1 MAPGRVHVVVGT
13 TGAVLLLGVLFS
25 IYLLR
30 KRKRDDERKVSAKGS
45 NTKSSEGQQLSGET
59 TQGKENEMAVHQK
72 HITLE
77 KTHTGDKY
85 KSKIKDAAKLV
96 TTESIDK
103 SSGDKLGIKLDF
115 NESAQQPGAGGDSE
129 LHKAQKESWPS
140 KTFLSSDKNTS
151 SDLSDPKL
159 NKYDDDDVITNEDK
173 VYKKE
178 SKFENAPVM
187 RKDSGKFDLVNVAP
201 STAQN
206 DSRTSNNCEKSEVLN
221 PSDNSSQLES
231 QVILAQTP
239 SLSST
244 TGDQFTAESADFQEQ
259 TQPSAHYTEGFCK
272 SHLSTKEMTI
282 KYQVLLDE
290 ISEASKG
297 SEVSS
302 ADIVQAL
309 SLAQSPGNT
318 LTVQDAK
325 TLVNLMMHCDPT
337 LKHNAVQAISRCAA
351 FTTNQNVFREH
362 GCLRQLLKIL
372 DLEVMA
378 MRLGRGDATTV
389 SSTINAVSN
398 LAVNSENQKHLEA
411 CVPTLVDIS
420 LDDSTDIAVC
430 LSSLQ
435 ALTNLSVTDLHHGH
449 YTCLVG
455 RLYHFLDI
463 DNEHLRLQALRILVN
478 LSCNPEMVPHLLAA
492 KAPSTVLKLLE
503 QPTDEAVILRWS
515 TMLANVLYVVN
526 ERHITSSSLPPD
538 DKAPSPETMYTA
550 ILGVNNVGKIKSKV
564 FLLCKHLNKD
574 IRAQAAKA
582 YNQLTIHG

>member
-1 MAPGRVHVVVGT
+1 MAPGRVHVLVGT
-13 TGAVLLLGVLFS
+13 TGVVVLLGVILS

-30 KRKRDDERKVSAKGS
+30 KKRRDDERKVTRR
-45 NTKSSEGQQLSGET
+45 TKSSEGQQPSGEA
-59 TQGKENEMAVHQK
+59 TQGKENEQAVH
-72 HITLE
+72 HDYVTFPTI
-77 KTHTGDKY
+77 HTSDKY
-85 KSKIKDAAKLV
+85 KSKIEDAAKLA
-96 TTESIDK
+96 TREGIDK
-103 SSGDKLGIKLDF
+103 SSGDKPGLKPES
-115 NESAQQPGAGGDSE
+115 NESARQPGAGGDSD
-129 LHKAQKESWPS
+129 LHKAQKDSRPS
-140 KTFLSSDKNTS
+140 NTNIFSRDKNTS
-151 SDLSDPKL
+151 TDYSEPKL
-159 NKYDDDDVITNEDK
+159 NKIDDDVITNKDK
-173 VYKKE
+173 VYKTVLK
-178 SKFENAPVM
+178 SKLEKAPVM
-187 RKDSGKFDLVNVAP
+187 TQYTSESDFVNVAG
-201 STAQN
+201 STTQN
-206 DSRTSNNCEKSEVLN
+206 NSRTSNCEESQVLN
-221 PSDNSSQLES
+221 SSDNLSQLES
-231 QVILAQTP
+231 QIIPAQTP
-239 SLSST
+239 SVNAT
-244 TGDQFTAESADFQEQ
+244 TGDQFSVGTTDFQEQ
-259 TQPSAHYTEGFCK
+259 TQPSTHYTEGFCR
-272 SHLSTKEMTI
+272 SHLSTEEMNI
-282 KYQVLLDE
+282 RYQALLDE

-297 SEVSS
+297 SEVSN

-309 SLAQSPGNT
+309 SLAQAPGNT
-318 LTVQDAK
+318 LTMQDAK
-325 TLVNLMMHCDPT
+325 TLLNLMMHCDPT
-337 LKHNAVQAISRCAA
+337 LKHNAVLAISRCAA

-362 GCLRQLLKIL
+362 GCLKQLIQIL

-449 YTCLVG
+449 YTHLVG

-463 DNEHLRLQALRILVN
+463 DNGHLRLQSLRILVN
-478 LSCNPEMVPHLLAA
+478 LSCNPDMVPHLLAA

-503 QPTDEAVILRWS
+503 LPTDEAVILRWA

-526 ERHITSSSLPPD
+526 ERHITSSSLPPS

-550 ILGVNNVGKIKSKV
+550 ILGVNNVGKVKSKV

-582 YNQLTIHG
+582 YNQLSIHG